1 MKKKALPLWIREG
14 LEKLEKNK
22 QKKQTD
28 EGEQNKSKLNLSSS
42 ASSISGYDHG
52 NVNSPVHSPKSN
64 QSDEVS
70 LCLCFAYPLFSKH
83 FILPNHGVCNREQ
96 TTTPGSVWV
105 LLRHTEYI
113 EHIIEGLRDG
123 AYSLSSSSN
132 VWPFADVTTKAAL
145 SPQVFKDPESWSLQ
159 GFEPAT
165 SFTDS
170 KWLKCFATVFCLSWL
185 LPC

>member
-28 EGEQNKSKLNLSSS
+28 KGEQNKSKLNLSSS

-83 FILPNHGVCNREQ
+83 FILQTMVYVTENRLQHQELH
-96 TTTPGSVWV
+96 TLLHAISVWV
-105 LLRHTEYI
+105 LLRHTEYV

-132 VWPFADVTTKAAL
+132 V
-145 SPQVFKDPESWSLQ
+145 
-159 GFEPAT
+159 
-165 SFTDS
+165 
-170 KWLKCFATVFCLSWL
+170 
-185 LPC
+185 

>member
-96 TTTPGSVWV
+96 TTTPGTARPTPCDKSV
-105 LLRHTEYI
+105 
-113 EHIIEGLRDG
+113 G
-123 AYSLSSSSN
+123 
-132 VWPFADVTTKAAL
+132 
-145 SPQVFKDPESWSLQ
+145 
-159 GFEPAT
+159 
-165 SFTDS
+165 SFTS
-170 KWLKCFATVFCLSWL
+170 HRIH
-185 LPC
+185 